1 MTDLNGSLRPDVQSC
16 CLVWNRRSGSVISA
30 HKQKSPKHQRQCSAS
45 TPLNRASTLQD
56 RVRSYTETRRSLPS
70 LIGVANGFNQELD
83 AYLGFTV
90 FIDPQLICS
99 SMGKIDDCALLAEFS
114 IVDHHNHTYW
124 CLRASLSPSSQEAT
138 GRGQPSGCSS
148 EGSHHWRF
156 CFCRNQAH
164 TKWPDQQK
172 ASPLQVKHRGWAG
185 CSRPCCGISP

>member
-1 MTDLNGSLRPDVQSC
+1 M
-16 CLVWNRRSGSVISA
+16 
-30 HKQKSPKHQRQCSAS
+30 
-45 TPLNRASTLQD
+45 
-56 RVRSYTETRRSLPS
+56 RSYTETRRSLPS

-90 FIDPQLICS
+90 FIDPHLICS

-156 CFCRNQAH
+156 CFCGNQAH

-185 CSRPCCGISP
+185 CSRPCCGISPSDQQHKPDDRGRQRKSDSHRSCEACGGRVHVDLDPP